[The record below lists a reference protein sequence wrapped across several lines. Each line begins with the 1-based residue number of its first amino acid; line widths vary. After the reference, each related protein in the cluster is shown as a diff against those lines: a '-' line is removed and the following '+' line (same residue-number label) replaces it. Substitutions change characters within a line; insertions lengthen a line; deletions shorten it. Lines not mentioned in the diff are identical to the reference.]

1 MSRSVSPSSPSP
13 RVTRVS
19 LETIEKLQD
28 AWSKRYETLRG
39 PPPPPLLNSPRSL
52 RACALA
58 NVNPQSTLQKLS
70 LKQHLFCVLG
80 NPHMLS
86 TLPDSGTAEYRVLMQ
101 SALRCFSEAAVGL
114 GTSKEKLAAFIAFKN
129 QEELRVPQLAS
140 LRELRRQLMAKDVLA
155 KRKRHEEQPDDAS
168 SMPICNASS
177 AYRNADG
184 HAAPH
189 HPTSRSSLL
198 RSPTLEENL
207 LWCHGCSAR
216 HWADGSPT
224 GAQSAREPSPC
235 HSFLASVSFVAEEG
249 SGEEDDEGATGVG
262 RFDLAPTPS
271 PSGKLPYKPRDV
283 SLLNSSYFA
292 NRNIQSNGSN
302 PSNAL
307 LPISTP
313 GTPSPS
319 WRGVTSVARSSKQ
332 PVRSPQPL
340 LEVDSSLDTIID
352 VDSECV
358 LVRGTTKGSAGL
370 RSVTKQ
376 ELSIVS
382 INTSQFEEL
391 LNIDEPATSSPQTTI
406 AQLSTAAVL
415 AEIQDHMHNNPRSQH
430 TVMLFHESGEK
441 TNRGPAAA
449 MTAGEAVNVTIPQLP
464 AELPPAPPSQSLT
477 PRGFRGYTTH
487 TNFASLMV
495 PNMHARPVAPP
506 AEVKAVSTSLC
517 VVEAA
522 MSRSEKH
529 MDMACE
535 KQNVV
540 TSTTVTPTKSAASA
554 KSADAPAQS
563 RLRLPP
569 MITKVEENEG
579 FLYYCANPSHS
590 EMSFYAGG
598 RDLFAFT
605 VNV

>member
-140 LRELRRQLMAKDVLA
+140 LRELRRQLIAKDVLA

-184 HAAPH
+184 HTAPH

-216 HWADGSPT
+216 HWADDSPT
-224 GAQSAREPSPC
+224 GSQSAREPSPC

-249 SGEEDDEGATGVG
+249 TGEEDDEGATGVG
-262 RFDLAPTPS
+262 RFDLSPTPS

-283 SLLNSSYFA
+283 SLLSSYFA

-370 RSVTKQ
+370 RSVTEQ

-415 AEIQDHMHNNPRSQH
+415 AEIQDHMHHNPRSQH

-449 MTAGEAVNVTIPQLP
+449 TTAGEAVNVTIPQLP

-477 PRGFRGYTTH
+477 PRGIRGYTTH
-487 TNFASLMV
+487 TNFASLIV

-506 AEVKAVSTSLC
+506 AEVKAVPTSLC
-517 VVEAA
+517 IVEAA

-529 MDMACE
+529 TEMACA

-540 TSTTVTPTKSAASA
+540 TSTTVIPTKSPASA
-554 KSADAPAQS
+554 NSADAPAQS

-569 MITKVEENEG
+569 TITKAEESEG